1 MAKTQYL
8 ETGDYKIKVAD
19 ASNKIELDSAE
30 TLIRGNLIVEG
41 TTTTVESTVTTIKDN
56 VITLNSGETGPGINS
71 GFDYKA
77 GIEIDRGLNTSKVQL
92 VYDESIAWDIPVG
105 GISQGYSPGGPQGP
119 GYGSFKLSSSDGLDI
134 LALRVS
140 NINNNNAI
148 YFEPGAGTTLRLGS
162 SISPVTYSN
171 MLQGL
176 TSYTPDDND
185 IPNKKYVDDEINAV
199 VIGAAFPR
207 IVDGDTEVKITD
219 NSSSGNTSKIEIT
232 IDGNLLGLW
241 EPTRFELYQQ
251 TTDIGSIRIE
261 DDTISSLNSN
271 QDLELVAPGTGS
283 VRVNDS
289 FVINNRPSI
298 QDAAIDPLFDANGV
312 KLYAKSPSGGDT
324 GLYFVNTND
333 TRGEVISKNRAL
345 LFGLL
350 F

>member
-1 MAKTQYL
+1 MSKTVYL
-8 ETGDYKIKVAD
+8 ETGNYKIRVSD
-19 ASNKIELDSAE
+19 SNEIILD
-30 TLIRGNLIVEG
+30 TGNTGIARITGDLIVEG
-41 TTTTVESTVTTIKDN
+41 ETTTVNTANLDIEDN
-56 VITLNSGETGPGINS
+56 EILLNKGETGYSITDNNQESGIRV
-71 GFDYKA
+71 
-77 GIEIDRGLNTSKVQL
+77 DRGNLDDVRF
-92 VYDESIAWDIPVG
+92 VYDEKIAWNDPNTQTT
-105 GISQGYSPGGPQGP
+105 SQGP
-119 GYGSFKLSSSDGLDI
+119 GIGQQAGQGPNFGSFKVVSASGDT
-134 LALRVS
+134 LALKVA
-140 NINNNNAI
+140 NINNSNAI
-148 YFEPGAGTTLRLGS
+148 YFEPGGGGTLRLGG
-162 SISPVTYSN
+162 SIAPANYVSRMN
-171 MLQGL
+171 
-176 TSYTPDDND
+176 DDND
-185 IPNKKYVDDEINAV
+185 IPNKKYVDDEINAIV
-199 VIGAAFPR
+199 VGAAFPR

-232 IDGNLLGLW
+232 IDGTLVGLW

-251 TTDIGSIRIE
+251 TTDIGSIRFE
-261 DDTISSLNSN
+261 DDKISGLNSN

-298 QDAAIDPLFDANGV
+298 QDPAIDPLFDANGV